1 MAEYCT
7 TIAIIGKAMLI
18 VISPAKKLDYD
29 TPAKTSKFTMPEYL
43 NESERLIKTLRQYS
57 AMDLAELMHLSM
69 NLAELNFERYYQ
81 WKKNYGEKEAKQCLL
96 AFKGDVYAGMDAES
110 FKQKDLDYAQNHLR
124 ILSGLYGLLRP
135 LDLMMPYRLEM
146 GTKLVNE
153 RGKNL
158 YEFWGDMITDGINS
172 QLKAQKD
179 NILINLASNE
189 YFKSVKAKN
198 IEGRI
203 ITPQFK
209 ENKNGSYKMIGIF
222 AKRARG
228 LMSRYI
234 LLNRLKDPEEI
245 KSFDVE
251 GYSFNGKLSKGDQWV
266 FTR

>member
-1 MAEYCT
+1 
-7 TIAIIGKAMLI
+7 MLI

-29 TPAKTSKFTMPEYL
+29 TPAKTKKSTMPDFLDDSAE
-43 NESERLIKTLRQYS
+43 LISVLRKYS

-69 NLAELNFERYYQ
+69 NLAELNFDRYYQ
-81 WKKNYGEKEAKQCLL
+81 WKKDYGTDEAKQCLL

-110 FKQKDLDYAQNHLR
+110 FSAKDLDFAQSHLR

-146 GTKLVNE
+146 GTKLENE

-158 YEFWGDMITDGINS
+158 YEFWGDTITNTINK

-179 NILINLASNE
+179 DILINLASNE
-189 YFKSVKAKN
+189 YFKSVKPKQV
-198 IEGRI
+198 EGRI

-209 ENKNGSYKMIGIF
+209 ENKNGSYKMIGIY
-222 AKRARG
+222 AKKARG
-228 LMSRYI
+228 LMSRFI
-234 LLNRLKDPEEI
+234 LLNRLKKPEDI
-245 KSFDVE
+245 KAFDYE
-251 GYSFNGKLSKGDQWV
+251 GYQFNEELSKGDQWV

>member
-1 MAEYCT
+1 
-7 TIAIIGKAMLI
+7 MLI
-18 VISPAKKLDYD
+18 VISPAKKLDYE
-29 TPAKTSKFTMPEYL
+29 TPAKIKKSTMPDFLDDSQE
-43 NESERLIKTLRQYS
+43 LIDVLRNYS

-69 NLAELNFERYYQ
+69 NLAELNFDRYFQ
-81 WKKNYGEKEAKQCLL
+81 WHADYDASESKQCLL

-110 FKQKDLDYAQNHLR
+110 FSAKDLDFAQSHLR

-146 GTKLVNE
+146 GTRLENA

-158 YEFWGDMITDGINS
+158 YEFWGDTITDAINK

-179 NILINLASNE
+179 DVLINLASNE
-189 YFKSVKAKN
+189 YFKSVKPKKVD
-198 IEGRI
+198 GRI

-209 ENKNGSYKMIGIF
+209 EFKNGQYKMIGIY

-234 LLNRLKDPEEI
+234 LLNRLSDPDEI
-245 KSFDVE
+245 KSFDAE
-251 GYSFNGKLSKGDQWV
+251 GYAFNAELSKGDNWV